1 MEEFN
6 IIDYLSGLTGFLFT
20 KDVLKRIAYERNV
33 SNVTDISQIDAKTKD
48 LLLADLLLVVY
59 LSPNSSASLTK
70 QHGAFTHTIG
80 SQTINSKEDIYD
92 VIYGIYKKYGD
103 EKISSLPSSSGYL
116 TWLE

>member
-1 MEEFN
+1 MNEFN
-6 IIDYLSGLTGFLFT
+6 IIDYLSGLTGFVFSKSVLLRVAMER
-20 KDVLKRIAYERNV
+20 DVLG
-33 SNVTDISQIDAKTKD
+33 VTDISQIDAKTKD

-80 SQTINSKEDIYD
+80 SQTTNSKDDIYD
-92 VIYGIYKKYGD
+92 VICGIYKKYGD
-103 EKISSLPSSSGYL
+103 EKISSLPSSSGNL